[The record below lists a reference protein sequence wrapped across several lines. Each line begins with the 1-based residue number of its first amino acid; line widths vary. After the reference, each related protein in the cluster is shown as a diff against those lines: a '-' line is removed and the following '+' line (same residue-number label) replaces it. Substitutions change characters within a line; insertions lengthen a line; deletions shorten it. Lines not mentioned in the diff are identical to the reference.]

1 MGDENKG
8 YPKWRTSLALGHPIG
23 ARSTPA
29 GTQLPLGKFSVLYL
43 CFRLTPRRDW
53 LRYLRLEQMGSGR
66 ADFMRTRTKSGFSQ
80 RAKSAC
86 PEKEAK
92 VYQNPRPVAATTS
105 ASLHFHWTSH
115 GFCRRYSGSCT
126 VGCKRQH

>member
-8 YPKWRTSLALGHPIG
+8 YPKWRTPLALGHPIG
-23 ARSTPA
+23 ARSTPV

-43 CFRLTPRRDW
+43 CFRLMPRRDW

-92 VYQNPRPVAATTS
+92 VYQNPRPVAVTTS
-105 ASLHFHWTSH
+105 LLVCVSIVLLMAFVDVILV
-115 GFCRRYSGSCT
+115 RAP
-126 VGCKRQH
+126 